1 MTDQRELDRLLGVF
15 FVDGADELADRVID
29 AALDQLD
36 HTQQRRALRMP
47 WRFSTMNTS
56 TRLAAAAVI
65 GVLAVGGTLYLL
77 QPGRPGVGGPGP
89 TPSASATPTPAPTP
103 SPTPTPTGPMSNG
116 RQIHT
121 ATLLADGR
129 VLVAGGYEAG
139 NITLASADLYDPAT
153 DTFSATG
160 SLAAAR
166 GSHTATLLSDGRV
179 LVAGGGP
186 ASWSVGDAFL
196 TSAELYD
203 PTTGTFSPT
212 GSVTAARGFHT
223 ATLLADGRVLITG
236 GHPAAWSA
244 TGPFIA
250 SAELY
255 DPTTGTFSPTGSMTV
270 GRESHAATLLADG
283 RVLITGG
290 VTNTA
295 PSLASAE
302 LYDPTTGTFSPTGSL
317 ATARDL
323 HTATLLSGGRVLVA
337 GGLARGRA
345 YADDPQFLALAELY
359 DPAGSFSATGPM
371 TERRARQMA
380 TLLADGRVLVTGGSG
395 DFAAPLASAE
405 LFDPATGTFS
415 PAGAGG

>member
-89 TPSASATPTPAPTP
+89 TPSASASPTPTPTPTP
-103 SPTPTPTGPMSNG
+103 MPTPTGPMSNG

-166 GSHTATLLSDGRV
+166 GFHTATLLSDGRV

-196 TSAELYD
+196 T
-203 PTTGTFSPT
+203 
-212 GSVTAARGFHT
+212 
-223 ATLLADGRVLITG
+223 
-236 GHPAAWSA
+236 
-244 TGPFIA
+244 
-250 SAELY
+250 
-255 DPTTGTFSPTGSMTV
+255 
-270 GRESHAATLLADG
+270 
-283 RVLITGG
+283 
-290 VTNTA
+290 
-295 PSLASAE
+295 SAE